1 MDAPQEASPSDVE
14 TQTVHPRRLGA
25 LLVVA
30 AVAYALD
37 QVTKVVAVDR
47 LTGRDP
53 VELLGGLLTLR
64 LIRNPGAAFGLAGGA
79 TVVFSIVAVVVAV
92 MILRTARHLRSVPW
106 AIALGLLL
114 GGAVGNLTDRV
125 VRTPGVLRGHVVD
138 FLELPNWPVFNVADM
153 AICGGAALIVVLTLL
168 GRTIEG
174 TVERG

>member
-1 MDAPQEASPSDVE
+1 MDAPHEASPSDVE